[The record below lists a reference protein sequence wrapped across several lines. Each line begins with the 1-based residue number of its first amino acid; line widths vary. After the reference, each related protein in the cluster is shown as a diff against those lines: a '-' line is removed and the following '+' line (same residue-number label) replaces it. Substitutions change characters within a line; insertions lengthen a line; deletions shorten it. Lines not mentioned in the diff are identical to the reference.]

1 MDAPD
6 LQTLLS
12 GTFTVVAVA
21 AVAVAAVLGLLIGA
35 CVLLG
40 FPKLRASGPRTRVVR
55 SLDEAVGQPEA
66 YFGPEVP
73 RGPIDQLRTPE
84 LLESAA
90 RKTS

>member
-1 MDAPD
+1 MNPPD
-6 LQTLLS
+6 VQSLLFGTLL
-12 GTFTVVAVA
+12 GIVVASV
-21 AVAVAAVLGLLIGA
+21 AVLGLLIGV
-35 CVLLG
+35 CVVFG

-66 YFGPEVP
+66 YFGPNVP

-84 LLESAA
+84 LLELAA

>member
-1 MDAPD
+1 MNAPD
-6 LQTLLS
+6 VQTLLF
-12 GTFTVVAVA
+12 GTLLGVVVASV
-21 AVAVAAVLGLLIGA
+21 AVLGLLIGV
-35 CVLLG
+35 CVLFG

-73 RGPIDQLRTPE
+73 RGTIDQLRTPE
-84 LLESAA
+84 LLELAA

>member
-6 LQTLLS
+6 VLSLLF
-12 GTFTVVAVA
+12 GTVLGVVVAS
-21 AVAVAAVLGLLIGA
+21 AAVLGLLIGT
-35 CVLLG
+35 CVMLG
-40 FPKLRASGPRTRVVR
+40 FPKLRRSGPRTRVVR
-55 SLDEAVGQPEA
+55 SLDEAVGHPEA

-90 RKTS
+90 RKSS

>member
-1 MDAPD
+1 MGDPGVS
-6 LQTLLS
+6 TLLF
-12 GTFTVVAVA
+12 GTLVGLAVA
-21 AVAVAAVLGLLIGA
+21 SVAVLGLLIGV
-35 CVLLG
+35 CVVFG

-55 SLDEAVGQPEA
+55 SLDEAVGHPEA

-90 RKTS
+90 RKSS

>member
-6 LQTLLS
+6 VQSLLFGTLL
-12 GTFTVVAVA
+12 GVVVASV
-21 AVAVAAVLGLLIGA
+21 AVLGLLIGV
-35 CVLLG
+35 CVVFGL
-40 FPKLRASGPRTRVVR
+40 PKLRASGPRTRVVR

-66 YFGPEVP
+66 YFGPDVP

-84 LLESAA
+84 LLELAA